1 MTPGSTITNSC
12 LRFAS
17 RTFIPLLL
25 ISGCFTPAKERQL
38 RDEIFG
44 LQTRV
49 MQLEGALMD
58 ENTPAGEAAK
68 RRLASTAAD
77 IEKISNEM
85 SRIKGE
91 LDALKLGVS
100 TGFMPGVEGD
110 QSNSLGGKIR
120 SLSERMANL
129 EATQGDVVAS
139 LEKQGVNLKSP
150 ERMGDKSA
158 DKSKTSRA
166 GERTSDLSG
175 ERSQDK
181 QSDKFS
187 EKGDNEKPVSAEE
200 PHRSD
205 KSLGTLKQFR
215 DAYGKRQFKR
225 VIEDAPAAIKLLTK
239 AKDREEV
246 AFLHAEALY
255 KLGQMREAALQFNEF
270 IDSKPA
276 AKYLPQARLR
286 MGDAFRNLGDPA
298 TAKIYYQELIT
309 KHPKS
314 PEATK
319 AKDRLKE
326 LGKSA
331 RAGH

>member
-1 MTPGSTITNSC
+1 MTPRSSIAKLC
-12 LRFAS
+12 LRLPLKHFL
-17 RTFIPLLL
+17 PLLM
-25 ISGCFTPAKERQL
+25 ITGCFTPAKERQL
-38 RDEIFG
+38 HDEIFG

-110 QSNSLGGKIR
+110 QSNSVGGKIR
-120 SLSERMANL
+120 SLSERMATL

-139 LEKQGVNLKSP
+139 LEKQGVNLKTP
-150 ERMGDKSA
+150 EKSSE
-158 DKSKTSRA
+158 KSKPTRTA
-166 GERTSDLSG
+166 DRTSDGSG
-175 ERSQDK
+175 DRSQDK
-181 QSDKFS
+181 QA
-187 EKGDNEKPVSAEE
+187 EKVSDNEKSAGAEE
-200 PHRSD
+200 PRKSD
-205 KSLGTLKQFR
+205 KSLATLKQFR

-246 AFLHAEALY
+246 TFLHAEALY